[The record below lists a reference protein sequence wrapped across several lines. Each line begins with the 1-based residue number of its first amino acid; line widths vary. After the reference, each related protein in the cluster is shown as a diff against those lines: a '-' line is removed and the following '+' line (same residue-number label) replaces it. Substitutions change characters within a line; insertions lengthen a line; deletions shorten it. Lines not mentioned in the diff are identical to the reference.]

1 MRTELFQKSKKI
13 VIKIGTST
21 MLKDGRFDVASVRR
35 IAGDIVQVSALY
47 PDKKFVIVSSGA
59 IGMGMRILA
68 KKTRPTSLSELQAL
82 AALGQPE
89 LMKVFSTVF
98 SKHKRYGCQVLL
110 TWNDFSNRKNY
121 LKTQKALEAML
132 SSRMIPVINE
142 NDTVA
147 TEEIEFGDNDQLS
160 SLVALMFHA
169 DLHILLTDSNGL
181 YSDYSQGDASRISIV
196 PELSSKIHK
205 WVYEAPGKHTKGG
218 MGSKLSAIDKSLSG
232 SIPCVLASGCRK
244 GVLKKLFEGKDIGTV
259 FTPKV
264 KTMSSKKHWIANLN
278 KCEGEITIDDGAAN
292 AMLNQGR
299 SLLASGILAVHGHF
313 QAGSTIMIKSSASVK
328 IGKGVSNF
336 NSTDIQK
343 IRGSKTASWRA
354 LLGHPCPDEVIHRDN
369 FVKEKS

>member
-1 MRTELFQKSKKI
+1 MRTELFAKSKKV

-35 IAGDIVQVSALY
+35 IAGDIVRLASLY

-59 IGMGMRILA
+59 IGMGMKILA

-98 SKHKRYGCQVLL
+98 SKHNRYGCQVLL

-132 SSRMIPVINE
+132 TSRMIPIINE

-181 YSDYSQGDASRISIV
+181 YSDYSQGDVSRISIV
-196 PELSSKIHK
+196 PELNSKILK

-232 SIPCVLASGCRK
+232 SIPCVLASGCHK
-244 GVLKKLFEGKDIGTV
+244 GVLKKLFEGRDIGTV

-278 KCEGEITIDDGAAN
+278 KC
-292 AMLNQGR
+292 
-299 SLLASGILAVHGHF
+299 
-313 QAGSTIMIKSSASVK
+313 
-328 IGKGVSNF
+328 
-336 NSTDIQK
+336 
-343 IRGSKTASWRA
+343 
-354 LLGHPCPDEVIHRDN
+354 
-369 FVKEKS
+369 